1 MPTMYTAHSSSPGEV
16 AAYIGAALGVNCDS
30 VTTLALSLSN
40 KLAIRSTTERLLALG
55 IVSDVVQ
62 QVMTTNGLSI
72 DGAALTLSTIF
83 IGCDGELSVNRELY
97 PNEYEFRL
105 GRNK

>member
-1 MPTMYTAHSSSPGEV
+1 MPTMYITHMTSSGEV

-30 VTTLALSLSN
+30 VTTLALALSN
-40 KLAIRSTTERLLALG
+40 KLAIRSTNERLLALG

-62 QVMTTNGLSI
+62 QTLVTNGLSI

-83 IGCDGELSVNRELY
+83 IGCDGELSINRELY

-105 GRNK
+105 GWNK